1 MCYCE
6 SGSGLCL
13 TGLVLV
19 DSLDWEENFQAKAGS
34 WRS

>member
-1 MCYCE
+1 VRVKA
-6 SGSGLCL
+6 LCL

-34 WRS
+34 WGS